1 MPQCPKCQVEVT
13 ADCRFCPNC
22 GTQLVALSSTLPPAE
37 SSASAPQGLP
47 RRSRINI
54 TIMAAIIVA
63 LLVVVSLFAVIPT
76 GTHVLSG
83 SNANCLLS
91 PGSSTVVSGPKPNY
105 DVQEVMAFAQSYSQL
120 EFDVTAIAQCDANG
134 YGPAYLVNGLSNTGY
149 WYQVGLSWDWP
160 LQTGGYTP
168 GFGFVRAAWAPGGLA
183 RSSASTPFSGTI
195 NPNDTVE
202 MSLSFGGDTVVASA
216 RDLSTGASASANYPA
231 YGATSFVGSQA
242 QQSRSATRGYFT
254 GLMTEWY
261 HTSPNYAGPEQK
273 VTYSRTTTPITS
285 ATLGVTEWNFTT
297 NAPAPVFSSVAN
309 DGIPIDFSKQPNQLQ
324 QFRLDGYWY
333 QLQQFPLNGSLH
345 DSDHSETI
353 AANISSRYAVP
364 GSSSPY
370 TAVQP
375 CLSCLY
381 CKYLLCGFTTIQQFT
396 LPLML
401 SADAY
406 EYVTGP

>member
-1 MPQCPKCQVEVT
+1 M
-13 ADCRFCPNC
+13 
-22 GTQLVALSSTLPPAE
+22 PPAE
-37 SSASAPQGLP
+37 SGTTAPQGRP

-54 TIMAAIIVA
+54 AVAAVTIAA
-63 LLVVVSLFAVIPT
+63 LLVIVSLFGIIPT
-76 GTHVLSG
+76 GAHVLSG

-91 PGSSTVVSGPKPNY
+91 PGSSTVASEPKPDY
-105 DVQEVMAFAQSYSQL
+105 DVQEVMAFAQSYPRL
-120 EFDVTAIAQCDANG
+120 EFGVTAIAQCDANG

-149 WYQVGLSWDWP
+149 WYQVGINWDWP
-160 LQTGGYTP
+160 LQKGGYVP
-168 GFGFVRAAWAPGGLA
+168 GFGFVSEVWGTGGLTS
-183 RSSASTPFSGTI
+183 SSASTPFSGTV

-202 MSLSFGGDTVVASA
+202 LRLSFNGDAVVASA
-216 RDLSTGASASANYPA
+216 RDLNTGASASASYPA

-242 QQSRSATRGYFT
+242 QQSPSATRGYFT

-261 HTSPNYAGPEQK
+261 HASPNYTGPEQE
-273 VTYSRTTTPITS
+273 VTYSGATPITS

-297 NAPAPVFSSVAN
+297 SVPVPVFSSVAN
-309 DGIPIDFSKQPNQLQ
+309 GGIPIDFGKQPNQLQ
-324 QFRLDGYWY
+324 QFTLDGYWY

-345 DSDHSETI
+345 SSDLGETI
-353 AANISSRYAVP
+353 AANVSSRHAVP
-364 GSSSPY
+364 GSSSPS

-396 LPLML
+396 LPFML